1 MLCTSGAHSGSPKLV
16 KKRLLCHVTGQ
27 FVIIF
32 TVFFLVSSLIALRCT
47 WRYWCR
53 CLVTSA
59 ACDGPSSVPSV
70 SVMKWFLLKPFA
82 FHCSSVSYESPWE
95 SVEARELSLP
105 LKICCQDSKPEGED
119 WPWQLGPWQWNL
131 GDSTF
136 CVTDIARQW
145 VCYLHLHL
153 QIKEKGELRGGD
165 WGGDSSG
172 EWHDPRLGE
181 ESRGYLSGGREGWVS
196 QCSFQGPFRD

>member
-1 MLCTSGAHSGSPKLV
+1 M
-16 KKRLLCHVTGQ
+16 
-27 FVIIF
+27 
-32 TVFFLVSSLIALRCT
+32 SSLIALRCT

-53 CLVTSA
+53 CLVTSV

-95 SVEARELSLP
+95 SVDARELSLP

-119 WPWQLGPWQWNL
+119 WPWLLGPWQWNL

-136 CVTDIARQW
+136 CVT
-145 VCYLHLHL
+145 
-153 QIKEKGELRGGD
+153 EGG
-165 WGGDSSG
+165 GGGGGGG
-172 EWHDPRLGE
+172 EWPRPQARVFTVGE
-181 ESRGYLSGGREGWVS
+181 QYSCLRRTSVTPCSLVHTHLTTHQLLTVQHRAITTGMVS
-196 QCSFQGPFRD
+196 IAQ